1 MSDAVRWACTGE
13 EKLRRREKVRGKCL
27 ERVLGKRDRSP
38 PPASFEPKQVPFTG
52 PLLEHRPNCRPRFRS
67 KSPLLDPV
75 VGDVLCAE
83 DK

>member
-1 MSDAVRWACTGE
+1 MSDAVRWACTAE

-27 ERVLGKRDRSP
+27 ERVLGKRDRSLP
-38 PPASFEPKQVPFTG
+38 SKQVPFTG

>member
-1 MSDAVRWACTGE
+1 MRCGGRA
-13 EKLRRREKVRGKCL
+13 REKKSYEGARRFVESVWKEFWEKGIVR
-27 ERVLGKRDRSP
+27 

-75 VGDVLCAE
+75 VGEVLCAE